1 MKRAAARGGGFT
13 LIEVVVSLA
22 IFSMLAALSYAT
34 LNRIVEGT
42 GLVSEQMA
50 RLQQV
55 QRTVQLLTNDFAQLA
70 PRPVRDELGGGD
82 RPALLADARNE
93 YLVEFTRNGLVNPL
107 GLQRSTQRRVAYR
120 IEDDKLVRLY
130 WPVLDRTL
138 ATEPLE
144 AEIIDDVESLQVR
157 YFLPPDRWSEEW
169 PAGGARTVSASYSR
183 PRAIE
188 FVLELRDWGEIR
200 RLVEVAN

>member
-1 MKRAAARGGGFT
+1 MNRFRQCDGFT

-34 LNRIVEGT
+34 FNRIVEGT
-42 GLVSEQMA
+42 GQITQQMT

-55 QRTVQLLTNDFAQLA
+55 QRTVALLTNDFAQLA
-70 PRPVRDELGGGD
+70 PRPIRDELGGGD

-93 YLVEFTRNGLVNPL
+93 YLVEFTRGGLVNPL
-107 GLQRSTQRRVAYR
+107 GLQRSTQQRIAYR
-120 IEDDKLVRLY
+120 VDDDKLIRLY

-138 ATEPLE
+138 ATEPLD
-144 AEIIDDVESLQVR
+144 AELIDDVESFRVR
-157 YFLPPDRWSEEW
+157 YFVPPDRWSEEW
-169 PAGGARTVSASYSR
+169 PAGGATTGRAAYSR
-183 PRAIE
+183 PRAVE

-200 RLVEVAN
+200 RVVEVAD

>member
-1 MKRAAARGGGFT
+1 MTPRARGQRGFT

-34 LNRIVEGT
+34 FNRIVEGT
-42 GLVSEQMA
+42 GQVTQQMT

-55 QRTVQLLTNDFAQLA
+55 QRTVQLLTNDLAQLA
-70 PRPVRDELGGGD
+70 PRPIRDELGGGD

-107 GLQRSTQRRVAYR
+107 GLQRSTQQRVAYR
-120 IEDDKLVRLY
+120 VEDDRLLRLY

-144 AEIIDDVESLQVR
+144 AELIDNIETLQIR
-157 YFLPPDRWSEEW
+157 YFLPPDQWSEEW
-169 PAGGARTVSASYSR
+169 PAGGATAGSAGYSR
-183 PRAIE
+183 PRAVE
-188 FVLELRDWGEIR
+188 FVLTLRDWGEIR
-200 RLVEVAN
+200 RLIEVAN